1 MGGDIEKQ
9 IKTWYEIRT
18 ISSDGL
24 IKTPQTHGYGQS
36 YDLFAGC
43 YDSPA
48 AVDEAILKYGET
60 YTDYV
65 MLTMK
70 KVEEVDE
77 DE

>member
-1 MGGDIEKQ
+1 MGGGIEKR
-9 IKTWYEIRT
+9 IKTWYEIRE

-24 IKTPQTHGYGQS
+24 IKTPQTQGYGQS
-36 YDLFAGC
+36 YDRFAGY

-48 AVDEAILKYGET
+48 EVDEAILRYGET